1 MPSFSRYA
9 GIYAA
14 LIRYSLIHEM
24 QFKVNFLLWI
34 VVEALWFG
42 LQLAF
47 MTVLSGHTDQIAG
60 WSRWEVELTLL
71 LSGSLNLC
79 HKLKFFSLLQ
89 L

>member
-34 VVEALWFG
+34 VVEALWFD
-42 LQLAF
+42 F
-47 MTVLSGHTDQIAG
+47 NWPS
-60 WSRWEVELTLL
+60 
-71 LSGSLNLC
+71 
-79 HKLKFFSLLQ
+79 
-89 L
+89 